1 MNRERAE
8 VLPEIIT
15 GVIFLFIR
23 EGKILVED
31 RPGDDKDFGDLTLI
45 PGGKVKFRQGESA
58 KEALIREVKEEMGGK
73 VEVGEVIDL
82 GDFYLISK
90 RGKMQHPRAFL
101 IEDFKGDPQNVV
113 PYKGVHRWIKIEDYD
128 KELPLAA
135 SKLVVERA
143 LKVLNKE
150 GRLEE

>member
-1 MNRERAE
+1 M
-8 VLPEIIT
+8 LPEIIT
-15 GVIFLFIR
+15 GVVFLFVR
-23 EGKILVED
+23 NGKLLIED
-31 RPGDDKDFGDLTLI
+31 RPEEDEDFGSMPFI
-45 PGGKVKFRQGESA
+45 PGGKIRFRQGESA
-58 KEALIREVKEEMGGK
+58 EEALIREVKEEMGRK

-82 GDFYLISK
+82 GDYYLISK

-101 IEDFKGDPQNVV
+101 VKDFKGDPQNVV

-143 LKVLNKE
+143 LKVLSE
-150 GRLEE
+150 EESLED